1 MARCAAENE
10 GRESPLLPTESWRV
24 HRCQMD
30 PSDSPP
36 LPPDIGARL
45 LGRGRAGGMGP
56 NALLLLL
63 LLVMSPEPLPLL
75 TPILLPSAV
84 VPSVALSGPDL
95 LPGCVVAE
103 RVVEFE
109 GPAGAWANSATTS
122 FSASSSSSESERA
135 VTKLP
140 VRSEPASS

>member
-1 MARCAAENE
+1 MARWAAEKE
-10 GRESPLLPTESWRV
+10 GRLSPLLPTESRRV

-30 PSDSPP
+30 PSDPLP
-36 LPPDIGARL
+36 LPPDVGARL
-45 LGRGRAGGMGP
+45 RGRGRAGGTGP
-56 NALLLLL
+56 KALLLLL
-63 LLVMSPEPLPLL
+63 LMSPEPLPL
-75 TPILLPSAV
+75 PPVLLPSAV
-84 VPSVALSGPDL
+84 VPSMALSGSDL

-103 RVVEFE
+103 KVVEFE
-109 GPAGAWANSATTS
+109 GPAWAWANGATIT